1 MNPSITQ
8 QTVGTEAELA
18 SALRARGQRVTSQR
32 LVIHR
37 ALRELDRHV
46 SAEQVLAAV
55 QPRLPGVSLPTIY
68 ATLELFEQL
77 GVVRRINAPGTVLYD
92 PRAGD
97 HHHLVCRRCG
107 EVEDLDTSIDL
118 SPALRAGRRRGFS
131 ADHAEIVISGDC
143 ESCRKRD

>member
-1 MNPSITQ
+1 MTPSTTQ
-8 QTVGTEAELA
+8 QPVGTETELA

-37 ALRELDRHV
+37 ALRDLDRHV

-77 GVVRRINAPGTVLYD
+77 GVVRRISAPGTVLYD
-92 PRAGD
+92 PRPSD

-107 EVEDLDTSIDL
+107 AVADLDTRVDL

-131 ADHAEIVISGDC
+131 ADHAEVVVSGEC
-143 ESCRKRD
+143 ARCRKRT